1 MFVLV
6 LVTLLATQ
14 QPRIELELRPA
25 AAPSW
30 PGASMLVTD
39 APAKQWFNEGAPIPP
54 PRNLPGHARSSADG
68 AGTGYLRVRVSVLAV
83 CQS

>member
-54 PRNLPGHARSSADG
+54 RNLPGHARSGADG
-68 AGTGYLRVRVSVLAV
+68 AGTGYLRVRVSVFAV